1 MNKILHLKTKIY
13 VLIFMFLISGFAF
26 CQEKSTLFN
35 EITHHIENGEFD
47 HNTKKIFDNLKSKIK
62 GSDILT
68 TFTINKNQINSVITN
83 SDKFISFEIPF
94 SETERKI
101 VLLKRRQ
108 LLDDEFKLV
117 IRELNG
123 NNESANKPNYVAYSG
138 LLKNNLKQSLVS
150 VIFYDD
156 EIQASVFINDKEFTL
171 TKIDENENTYKMQ
184 EVVID
189 KGQPAFACGVRD
201 DDNVDLKETVAERNR
216 QTTIPKC
223 VKLHFEITKTLND
236 QFGGINQSILQFL
249 NQFNIVQTKFANDEI
264 TVRVSYL
271 KIWNT
276 DDPYYQSWTGGN
288 PGDPGAHQDLGM
300 NSFISLGGIINGNI
314 GILLGNFSGGIAG
327 IGTLGI
333 PPCSNQAFSAISIFP
348 NISSNITIMHEIGH
362 NLGSHH
368 THWCGWV
375 GGAIDNCATTEGGC
389 LPGPTPVNGGTI
401 MSYCGSYNTLD
412 NGFGIQ
418 PKTVILNTIANSSC
432 ITSCN
437 SEITCEDNIVN
448 VSSIS
453 NSSATSFTINWTA
466 NYPVKVYYK
475 ELSATNFTLLSTVQL
490 PNNNYTISYT
500 PASNC
505 TIQKFEIKLI
515 AVCPNGD
522 SKPTVIVYSPQ
533 AHLKPTVGIL
543 DNYLCN
549 SINSTINNLVATG
562 QNLKWYTTQT
572 GGTPILSSY
581 VFPLNTYIELFV
593 SQTVNGC
600 ESERTRVVANF
611 QNIPIPSGQSTQI
624 FNCNTPTI
632 ADLEVTGTNVL
643 WWTSSTGGLSPN
655 IDTILQNNTTYYAE
669 SNSIEGNCVSPQR
682 LPVLVQI
689 NPSGATPYTIPF
701 TEEFNSKLCNLGYT
715 NENGFNASGS
725 QVNNTFRLASF
736 GPNGRV
742 FTKGINLVAGV
753 PIIISFKVK
762 NYNNPSN
769 EDLIT
774 KIGSNLNFENQLLLG
789 SIVPNSSTTY
799 NNVVYN
805 FIPTTTGLYYI
816 SFDFTSSAYFRGVYI
831 DDLSVS
837 TNNTSFASV
846 SIVGQNIG
854 TPWQTDVPLYTTDG
868 LIYVLANYNLP
879 TGQFKF
885 RQNNNWDV
893 NWGGTSANGTF
904 PSGIGIQDG
913 INIPGIGGTYNITF
927 NRQTGAYLFEASLST
942 NEFLFN
948 SVKIYPNPTEDMFI
962 METTAMQIN
971 KIEVFD
977 LQGRLLK
984 TIKENKDKYQIDIS
998 NFTSATYLVKLS
1010 TEKGSQTVKIVK
1022 K

>member
-1 MNKILHLKTKIY
+1 MRAILKLEKLFI
-13 VLIFMFLISGFAF
+13 LFFLLLVSSFSFG
-26 CQEKSTLFN
+26 QEKSILYN
-35 EITHHIENGEFD
+35 EINHHIENGDFRSDNIELF
-47 HNTKKIFDNLKSKIK
+47 TGKKQVFNNKDKYLSLKIEIQK
-62 GSDILT
+62 
-68 TFTINKNQINSVITN
+68 INSIIEK
-83 SDKFISFEIPF
+83 SDKFISFKIPF
-94 SETERKI
+94 SETESKI
-101 VLLKRRQ
+101 VLLKKRE
-108 LLDDEFKLV
+108 LLDDEFKLA
-117 IRELNG
+117 IQEFSG
-123 NNESANKPNYVAYSG
+123 KNESANKPNYVAYSG
-138 LLKNNLKQSLVS
+138 LLKSNLEQSFVS
-150 VIFYDD
+150 VIFYNN
-156 EIQASVFINDKEFTL
+156 EIHASVFINDKEFTIK
-171 TKIDENENTYKMQ
+171 KIDENENTYNIQ
-184 EVVID
+184 EVIID
-189 KGQPAFACGVRD
+189 ENQPSFACGVRD
-201 DDNVDLKETVAERNR
+201 EDNVNLKEAAAERNQ

-236 QFGGINQSILQFL
+236 QFGGISQSILQF
-249 NQFNIVQTKFANDEI
+249 FNHFNLVQTKFANEGI

-276 DDPYYQSWTGGN
+276 DDPYYQSWIGS
-288 PGDPGAHQDLGM
+288 PGSPGAFQDLGFR
-300 NSFISLGGIINGNI
+300 SFQSLGGNINGNI
-314 GILLGNFSGGIAG
+314 GILLGTFIGGVSGVSGGA
-327 IGTLGI
+327 
-333 PPCSNQAFSAISIFP
+333 PCPNQGYNAVSIFE
-348 NISSNITIMHEIGH
+348 NSLNQNSATIMHEIGH
-362 NLGSHH
+362 SFGSHH
-368 THWCGWV
+368 THWCGWI
-375 GGAIDNCATTEGGC
+375 GGALDNCAATEGGC
-389 LPGPTPVNGGTI
+389 PSGPDPTNGGTI
-401 MSYCGSYNTLD
+401 MSYCGGYYQIN
-412 NGFGIQ
+412 NGFGTQ
-418 PKTVILNTIANSSC
+418 PNGVINNTVTNESC

-448 VSSIS
+448 VSSVS

-466 NYPVKVYYK
+466 NYPIKVYYK

-490 PNNNYTISYT
+490 PNNSYTISYT

-505 TIQKFEIKLI
+505 TIQKFEIKLV

-533 AHLKPTVGIL
+533 AHLKPFVGIL
-543 DNYLCN
+543 DNYTCN
-549 SINSTINNLVATG
+549 ITNATINNLTATG
-562 QNLKWYTTQT
+562 ENLKWFTTET
-572 GGTPILSSY
+572 GGTPILSTY
-581 VFPLNTYIELFV
+581 IFPENTYTVLYV

-600 ESERTRVVANF
+600 ESERTRVVVNF
-611 QNIPIPSGQSTQI
+611 QNIPTPSGQSTQI

-643 WWTSSTGGLSPN
+643 WWTSPSGGLSPN

-669 SNSIEGNCVSPQR
+669 SNSIQRNCVSQQR

-689 NPSGATPYTIPF
+689 NSSGAIPYTLPF

-715 NENGFNASGS
+715 NEDGFNASGS

-742 FTKGINLVAGV
+742 FTKAINLVAGV

-854 TPWQTDVPLYTTDG
+854 TPWESDIALYTSDG
-868 LIYVLANYNLP
+868 LIYVLSNYNLP
-879 TGQFKF
+879 SGLFKF
-885 RQNNNWDV
+885 RQNNNWEI

-904 PSGIGIQDG
+904 PNGIGVQDG
-913 INIPGIGGTYNITF
+913 INIPGIVGTYNVTF
-927 NRQTGAYLFEASLST
+927 NRSTGAYLFETTLNT
-942 NEFLFN
+942 NDIFPN
-948 SVKIYPNPTEDMFI
+948 SIKIYPNPANTIVNISATNETIELINVYDMF
-962 METTAMQIN
+962 
-971 KIEVFD
+971 
-977 LQGRLLK
+977 GRLLK
-984 TIKENKDKYQIDIS
+984 SQ
-998 NFTSATYLVKLS
+998 
-1010 TEKGSQTVKIVK
+1010 KGSSDNEKINIQDFPNAMYFMEIKTDKGNKTVKIVK
-1022 K
+1022 Q